1 MYVDTLPFWI
11 MCDWSCVT
19 WLRAHVCDRDRVVR
33 VRELCVPP
41 CLKGANVFTF
51 THSVAEWL
59 LFNFMCVMHPRLWA
73 NCHVYIPCGWQQ
85 LRFMDRRRQRRLCL
99 RTHTHHGQE
108 KGCRLLS
115 GGINLLCLNFA
126 QRKILALTLWRERWT
141 GALHA
146 KLFGMISF
154 KWKWSFTQR
163 SQLKFEVNWARRW
176 DYLTDVM
183 WRAEWMS
190 PMETR
195 HAWRS
200 QHPKRFGI
208 NALILDVLETLT
220 DEIQHLSTARDI
232 LQIIQR
238 QYPRTPWMRCQI
250 IGYCCHSM
258 YK

>member
-1 MYVDTLPFWI
+1 
-11 MCDWSCVT
+11 MCAIEIEWCVSGSCVF
-19 WLRAHVCDRDRVVR
+19 LRA
-33 VRELCVPP
+33 
-41 CLKGANVFTF
+41 
-51 THSVAEWL
+51 
-59 LFNFMCVMHPRLWA
+59 
-73 NCHVYIPCGWQQ
+73 
-85 LRFMDRRRQRRLCL
+85 LRGQTCL
-99 RTHTHHGQE
+99 RSRTALLS
-108 KGCRLLS
+108 GCCLISCVLCIPASEQTVMFTSLVDGSNCVSWTEGVNGGSVYARTRTTVRKRAVLS

-146 KLFGMISF
+146 
-154 KWKWSFTQR
+154 
-163 SQLKFEVNWARRW
+163 KFEVNWARRW

-250 IGYCCHSM
+250 IGYCFHSM